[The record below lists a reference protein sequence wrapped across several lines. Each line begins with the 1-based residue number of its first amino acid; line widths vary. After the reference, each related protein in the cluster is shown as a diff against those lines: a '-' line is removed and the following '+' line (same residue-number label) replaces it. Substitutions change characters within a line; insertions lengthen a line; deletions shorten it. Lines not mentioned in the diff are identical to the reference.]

1 MKPLILVLLMAG
13 TVPRVLAQTSGE
25 PLTLERAVQLAL
37 ENNNLVKAAEEGVL
51 AAEARIRFANSSY
64 FPKINFDQNSTRGN
78 NPVYVFGSLLTQRRF
93 TAGDFAL
100 DKLNTPPPLNN
111 VQNKFSFTQLVF
123 DFGRVRK
130 GVRLSR
136 VGREVAEKDLAKT
149 RSVLVFRVMKAYFQV
164 LLSEEMVKVAEEAVK
179 SGQADLSKAET
190 SLKAGLAVESDVL
203 SMRVHLASQNEE
215 LVKARNQRQLAYS
228 NLNFEMG
235 MPLGQTYTLL
245 LPRKVAVV
253 DALDLAELQKQAL
266 ELRPDYKQAQLA
278 SQSTELAV
286 ESARGEFWPVVSA
299 VGSWETDSNKYF
311 SAPGNNWLVGV
322 NVHFNIFSGRADQAR
337 LAESRSQERRQR
349 AMQEHLAQAIR
360 LQVQQAYLELDT
372 AAQRITVNEQTSAQA
387 GESLRII
394 RNRYQAGLATVT
406 DVLRAETAL
415 NGSRTN
421 YLKAQFDQKISRA
434 NLELQVGRLDE
445 NSGLLRE

>member
-1 MKPLILVLLMAG
+1 
-13 TVPRVLAQTSGE
+13 
-25 PLTLERAVQLAL
+25 
-37 ENNNLVKAAEEGVL
+37 
-51 AAEARIRFANSSY
+51 
-64 FPKINFDQNSTRGN
+64 
-78 NPVYVFGSLLTQRRF
+78 
-93 TAGDFAL
+93 
-100 DKLNTPPPLNN
+100 
-111 VQNKFSFTQLVF
+111 
-123 DFGRVRK
+123 
-130 GVRLSR
+130 
-136 VGREVAEKDLAKT
+136 
-149 RSVLVFRVMKAYFQV
+149 
-164 LLSEEMVKVAEEAVK
+164 
-179 SGQADLSKAET
+179 
-190 SLKAGLAVESDVL
+190 LKAGLAVESDVL
-203 SMRVHLASQNEE
+203 SMLVHLASQNEE
-215 LVKARNQRQLAYS
+215 RVKARNQRQLANS

-235 MPLGQTYTLL
+235 TPLGQTYALL

-266 ELRPDYKQAQLA
+266 ELRPDYKQVQLA

-322 NVHFNIFSGRADQAR
+322 NVHFNIFNGRADQAR
-337 LAESRSQERRQR
+337 LAESRFQERRQR

-372 AAQRITVNEQTSAQA
+372 SAQRITVNEQTSAQA
-387 GESLRII
+387 EESLRII

-445 NSGLLRE
+445 NSGLLHE